1 MPVLKFDPPTGPIID
16 IFNCDDMSDAEVIA
30 AAEVIEAQRLTP
42 KEVSANLQTSQTD
55 ATSTPGS
62 SRA

>member
-30 AAEVIEAQRLTP
+30 AAEAIEAQRLNRLDGAAKLP
-42 KEVSANLQTSQTD
+42 R
-55 ATSTPGS
+55 
-62 SRA
+62 SRICQ

>member
-1 MPVLKFDPPTGPIID
+1 MPVLKFDPPTGPIVD

-30 AAEVIEAQRLTP
+30 AAEAIEAQRLNRP
-42 KEVSANLQTSQTD
+42 NKGQDANLHLDIKRSE
-55 ATSTPGS
+55 A

>member
-1 MPVLKFDPPTGPIID
+1 MINSCDVIRRR

-30 AAEVIEAQRLTP
+30 AAKAIEAQRLTP

-55 ATSTPGS
+55 ATSTPRS